1 MLGLSWKPFSEEEE
15 NLITSAI
22 AEAEKNTSGEIRV
35 HIDRWCK
42 TDPVYKAQNRFVH
55 LKMDQTKAKNGVLI
69 YVAIDEH
76 KVAIIGDSGI
86 NEKVGVGFWE
96 EEKELMISYFKEDKI
111 AEGLS
116 EAIRQAGLKLAE
128 YFPYEE
134 GDDNE
139 LPDDISYG

>member
-1 MLGLSWKPFSEEEE
+1 MLGLGWKPFDEAEEA
-15 NLITSAI
+15 LITSAI
-22 AEAEKNTSGEIRV
+22 AEAEKMTSGEIRV

-42 TDPVYKAQNRFVH
+42 TDPIFKAQNKFFH

-76 KVAIIGDSGI
+76 KMAIIGDSGI
-86 NEKVGVGFWE
+86 NDKVGEGFWQ
-96 EEKELMISYFKEDKI
+96 EEKDLMVSYFKEGKI
-111 AEGLS
+111 AEGLQK
-116 EAIRQAGLKLAE
+116 AILKAGAKLSE

-139 LPDDISYG
+139 LSDDISYG